1 MFEVEAVP
9 DSYDQRVVDAD
20 TGVYLEW
27 LVTGSRYTTEVFSL
41 VHPGG
46 MIPFTTSRE
55 YGVDPDTGLP
65 FLVYRFIT
73 FGSAWRAQ
81 LRTKHLVNCTFT
93 DDVAKD
99 FWMTVAA
106 EALVVFGSAFNG
118 LKVPDRRYTRVAL
131 NDTILTLED
140 FGYPLSSG

>member
-1 MFEVEAVP
+1 MFKVEAVP

-27 LVTGSRYTTEVFSL
+27 LVTGSRYTTEVSSL

-46 MIPFTTSRE
+46 MIPFMTSRE
-55 YGVDPDTGLP
+55 YGVDPDTGPP

-81 LRTKHLVNCTFT
+81 LRTQHLVNCTFT
-93 DDVAKD
+93 DDVAKE